1 MLFSSFLIGC
11 FLRNTSP
18 AWLINIVFGVSGI
31 GWTAISINSFPMVV
45 ELATGSDVG
54 RYTGFYYSASMAA
67 QIVAPVLGG
76 VFMDIRKEFLFPFA
90 TVFVVLSFITMI
102 FVKHGDSKPLPK
114 KGILDNLGD
123 SD

>member
-1 MLFSSFLIGC
+1 M
-11 FLRNTSP
+11 
-18 AWLINIVFGVSGI
+18 
-31 GWTAISINSFPMVV
+31 
-45 ELATGSDVG
+45 
-54 RYTGFYYSASMAA
+54 
-67 QIVAPVLGG
+67 APVLGG

-123 SD
+123 VD